1 MRRPL
6 IIYDFW
12 SLLNFLLYAEIWF
25 SFLSVHNTLG
35 VRKQHGG
42 VRSGGR
48 SRTNSGEGEL
58 PHLHQPGQVPR
69 GPLLL
74 RPGQG
79 QSHLQV
85 SFRTK
90 MLPRNSDSLSARV
103 FLFSLCLRTWLDFFH
118 FLIVVRNPCH
128 LNISSASYKDF
139 LYDKCQ
145 WYIELI
151 SFIKKTFIFLVPLIL
166 LPKIQGTIFFSYKK
180 VLTVVAW
187 ITEKA

>member
-1 MRRPL
+1 MKKCASIYPCMRRPL
-6 IIYDFW
+6 VIHDFATDPFW
-12 SLLNFLLYAEIWF
+12 ISLYLRKIWF
-25 SFLSVHNTLG
+25 FLSVHNTLG

-90 MLPRNSDSLSARV
+90 MLSQNSLLV
-103 FLFSLCLRTWLDFFH
+103 Y
-118 FLIVVRNPCH
+118 FLISPYAYVH
-128 LNISSASYKDF
+128 YF
-139 LYDKCQ
+139 
-145 WYIELI
+145 LI
-151 SFIKKTFIFLVPLIL
+151 SFISWLVSENLCTC
-166 LPKIQGTIFFSYKK
+166 QDFFSQEQLQIF
-180 VLTVVAW
+180 VIW
-187 ITEKA
+187 

>member
-1 MRRPL
+1 ML
-6 IIYDFW
+6 
-12 SLLNFLLYAEIWF
+12 F
-25 SFLSVHNTLG
+25 SFFISAQHFDTVIG

-48 SRTNSGEGEL
+48 SRANSGEGEL

-90 MLPRNSDSLSARV
+90 ILLRKSDPGSAIR
-103 FLFSLCLRTWLDFFH
+103 H
-118 FLIVVRNPCH
+118 FLYVYVE
-128 LNISSASYKDF
+128 
-139 LYDKCQ
+139 
-145 WYIELI
+145 YI
-151 SFIKKTFIFLVPLIL
+151 T
-166 LPKIQGTIFFSYKK
+166 
-180 VLTVVAW
+180 
-187 ITEKA
+187 